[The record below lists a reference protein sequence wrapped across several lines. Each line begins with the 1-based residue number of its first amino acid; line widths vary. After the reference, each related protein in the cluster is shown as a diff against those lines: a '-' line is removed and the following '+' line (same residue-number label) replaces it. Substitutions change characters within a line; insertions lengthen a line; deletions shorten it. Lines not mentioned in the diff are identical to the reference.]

1 MEEGL
6 RVKKNNVMN
15 SANSISPIERLNQY
29 VNHKLKFYK
38 MKKQIALLLT
48 TALLSFTAV
57 NAQGGGQR
65 LTPEERTKATMEKL
79 APLNLDAD
87 ATKKTEAI
95 FADYNIT
102 WQKTMDEM
110 RASGSVD
117 RDAMMAKRKEQ
128 SDARDVK
135 LKAIF
140 SADQMNKWKE
150 EIEPTTRQ
158 QRPPSNN

>member
-1 MEEGL
+1 
-6 RVKKNNVMN
+6 
-15 SANSISPIERLNQY
+15 
-29 VNHKLKFYK
+29 

-57 NAQGGGQR
+57 NAQGGGGQR

-79 APLNLDAD
+79 GPLSLSPEV
-87 ATKKTEAI
+87 TKKTEAI
-95 FADYNIT
+95 FADYNNT

-128 SDARDVK
+128 SDARDLK

-140 SADQMNKWKE
+140 TEDQMKKWKD

>member
-1 MEEGL
+1 
-6 RVKKNNVMN
+6 
-15 SANSISPIERLNQY
+15 
-29 VNHKLKFYK
+29 

-57 NAQGGGQR
+57 NAQGGGGQR
-65 LTPEERTKATMEKL
+65 QTPEERMKATMEKL

-95 FADYNIT
+95 FAEYNTT
-102 WQKTMDEM
+102 WQKTMEEM
-110 RASGSVD
+110 RASGSID

-128 SDARDVK
+128 LDVRDVK

-140 SADQMNKWKE
+140 SADQMKKWKD
-150 EIEPTTRQ
+150 EIEPSMRP
-158 QRPPSNN
+158 QRGNTPPAKN

>member
-1 MEEGL
+1 
-6 RVKKNNVMN
+6 
-15 SANSISPIERLNQY
+15 
-29 VNHKLKFYK
+29 

-57 NAQGGGQR
+57 NAQGGGGQR
-65 LTPEERTKATMEKL
+65 QTPEERTKATMEKL
-79 APLNLDAD
+79 GPLSLSPEV
-87 ATKKTEAI
+87 TKKTEAI
-95 FADYNIT
+95 FAEYNTT
-102 WQKTMDEM
+102 WHKTMDEM

-128 SDARDVK
+128 SDARDLK

-140 SADQMNKWKE
+140 TEDQMKKWKD

-158 QRPPSNN
+158 QRAPSNN

>member
-1 MEEGL
+1 
-6 RVKKNNVMN
+6 
-15 SANSISPIERLNQY
+15 
-29 VNHKLKFYK
+29 

-65 LTPEERTKATMEKL
+65 QTPEERTKATMEKL
-79 APLNLDAD
+79 APLNLDAE

-95 FADYNIT
+95 FVDYNTT
-102 WQKTMDEM
+102 WQKTMEEM
-110 RASGSVD
+110 RASGSID

-128 SDARDVK
+128 LDVRDVK

-140 SADQMNKWKE
+140 SADQMKKWKD
-150 EIEPTTRQ
+150 EIEPSMRP
-158 QRPPSNN
+158 QRGNTPPAKN

>member
-1 MEEGL
+1 M
-6 RVKKNNVMN
+6 RVEKNKEIN
-15 SANSISPIERLNQY
+15 SVNHFSQIESLNQY
-29 VNHKLKFYK
+29 INHNLKFKK

-65 LTPEERTKATMEKL
+65 QTPEERTKATMEKL
-79 APLNLDAD
+79 APLNLDAE

-95 FADYNIT
+95 FADYNTT

-140 SADQMNKWKE
+140 SADQMKKWKD

>member
-1 MEEGL
+1 
-6 RVKKNNVMN
+6 
-15 SANSISPIERLNQY
+15 
-29 VNHKLKFYK
+29 

-57 NAQGGGQR
+57 NAQGGGGQR
-65 LTPEERTKATMEKL
+65 QTPEERTKATMEKL
-79 APLNLDAD
+79 GPLSLSPEV
-87 ATKKTEAI
+87 TKKTEAI
-95 FADYNIT
+95 FAEYNTT

-128 SDARDVK
+128 SDARDLK

-140 SADQMNKWKE
+140 TEDQMKKWKD

>member
-1 MEEGL
+1 
-6 RVKKNNVMN
+6 
-15 SANSISPIERLNQY
+15 
-29 VNHKLKFYK
+29 

-65 LTPEERTKATMEKL
+65 MTPEERTKATMEKL
-79 APLNLDAD
+79 GPLNLTPEV
-87 ATKKTEAI
+87 TKKTEVI
-95 FADYNIT
+95 FTDYNNT
-102 WQKTMDEM
+102 WQKTMEDM

-128 SDARDVK
+128 SDARDLK

-140 SADQMNKWKE
+140 TEDQMKKWKD
-150 EIEPTTRQ
+150 EIEPSTRQ

>member
-1 MEEGL
+1 
-6 RVKKNNVMN
+6 
-15 SANSISPIERLNQY
+15 
-29 VNHKLKFYK
+29 

-57 NAQGGGQR
+57 NAQGGGGQR

-79 APLNLDAD
+79 GPLSLSPEV
-87 ATKKTEAI
+87 TKKTEAI
-95 FADYNIT
+95 FAEYNTT

-128 SDARDVK
+128 SDARDLK

-140 SADQMNKWKE
+140 TEDQMKKWKD

>member
-1 MEEGL
+1 
-6 RVKKNNVMN
+6 
-15 SANSISPIERLNQY
+15 
-29 VNHKLKFYK
+29 

-57 NAQGGGQR
+57 NAQGGGGQR
-65 LTPEERTKATMEKL
+65 QTPEERTKATMEKL
-79 APLNLDAD
+79 GPLGLSPEV
-87 ATKKTEAI
+87 TKKTEAI
-95 FADYNIT
+95 FTEYNTT

-128 SDARDVK
+128 SDARDLK

-140 SADQMNKWKE
+140 TEDQMKKWKDE
-150 EIEPTTRQ
+150 VEPTTRQ

>member
-1 MEEGL
+1 
-6 RVKKNNVMN
+6 
-15 SANSISPIERLNQY
+15 
-29 VNHKLKFYK
+29 

-65 LTPEERTKATMEKL
+65 MTPEERTKATMEKL
-79 APLNLDAD
+79 GPLNLTPEV
-87 ATKKTEAI
+87 TKKTEVI
-95 FADYNIT
+95 FTDYNNT
-102 WQKTMDEM
+102 WQKTMEDM

-128 SDARDVK
+128 TDARDLK

-140 SADQMNKWKE
+140 TEDQMKKWKD
-150 EIEPTTRQ
+150 EIEPSTRQ

>member
-1 MEEGL
+1 
-6 RVKKNNVMN
+6 
-15 SANSISPIERLNQY
+15 
-29 VNHKLKFYK
+29 

-57 NAQGGGQR
+57 NAQGGGGQR
-65 LTPEERTKATMEKL
+65 QTPEERTKATMEKL
-79 APLNLDAD
+79 GPLSLSPEV
-87 ATKKTEAI
+87 TKKTEAI
-95 FADYNIT
+95 FAEYNTT

-128 SDARDVK
+128 SDARDLK

-140 SADQMNKWKE
+140 TEDQMKKWKDE
-150 EIEPTTRQ
+150 VEPTTRQ

>member
-1 MEEGL
+1 
-6 RVKKNNVMN
+6 
-15 SANSISPIERLNQY
+15 
-29 VNHKLKFYK
+29 

-57 NAQGGGQR
+57 NAQGGGGQR

-79 APLNLDAD
+79 GPLSLSPEV
-87 ATKKTEAI
+87 TKKTEAI
-95 FADYNIT
+95 FTEYNTT

-128 SDARDVK
+128 SDARDLK

-140 SADQMNKWKE
+140 TEDQMKKWKDE
-150 EIEPTTRQ
+150 VEPTTRQ

>member
-1 MEEGL
+1 
-6 RVKKNNVMN
+6 
-15 SANSISPIERLNQY
+15 
-29 VNHKLKFYK
+29 

-57 NAQGGGQR
+57 NAQGGGGQR
-65 LTPEERTKATMEKL
+65 QTPEERTKATMEKL
-79 APLNLDAD
+79 GPLSLSPEV
-87 ATKKTEAI
+87 TKKTEAI
-95 FADYNIT
+95 FTDYNNT

-128 SDARDVK
+128 SDARDLK
-135 LKAIF
+135 LKAVF
-140 SADQMNKWKE
+140 TEDQMKKWKD

>member
-1 MEEGL
+1 
-6 RVKKNNVMN
+6 
-15 SANSISPIERLNQY
+15 
-29 VNHKLKFYK
+29 

-57 NAQGGGQR
+57 NAQGGGGQR
-65 LTPEERTKATMEKL
+65 QTPEERTNATMEKL
-79 APLNLDAD
+79 GPLGLSPEV
-87 ATKKTEAI
+87 TKKTEAI
-95 FADYNIT
+95 FTEYNTT

-128 SDARDVK
+128 SDARDLK

-140 SADQMNKWKE
+140 TEDQMKKWKDE
-150 EIEPTTRQ
+150 VEPTTRQ

>member
-1 MEEGL
+1 
-6 RVKKNNVMN
+6 
-15 SANSISPIERLNQY
+15 
-29 VNHKLKFYK
+29 
-38 MKKQIALLLT
+38 LT

-57 NAQGGGQR
+57 NAQGGGGQR
-65 LTPEERTKATMEKL
+65 QTPEERTKATMEKL
-79 APLNLDAD
+79 GPLSLSPEV
-87 ATKKTEAI
+87 TKKTEAI
-95 FADYNIT
+95 FAEYNTT

-128 SDARDVK
+128 SDARDLK

-140 SADQMNKWKE
+140 TEDQMKKWKD

-158 QRPPSNN
+158 QRAPSNN

>member
-1 MEEGL
+1 
-6 RVKKNNVMN
+6 
-15 SANSISPIERLNQY
+15 
-29 VNHKLKFYK
+29 

-57 NAQGGGQR
+57 NAQGGGGQR
-65 LTPEERTKATMEKL
+65 QTPEERTKATMEKL
-79 APLNLDAD
+79 GPLSLSPEV
-87 ATKKTEAI
+87 TKKTEAI
-95 FADYNIT
+95 FAEYNTT

-128 SDARDVK
+128 SDARDLK

-140 SADQMNKWKE
+140 TEDQMKKWKD

-158 QRPPSNN
+158 QRAPPNN

>member
-1 MEEGL
+1 
-6 RVKKNNVMN
+6 
-15 SANSISPIERLNQY
+15 
-29 VNHKLKFYK
+29 

-65 LTPEERTKATMEKL
+65 MTPEERTKATMEKL
-79 APLNLDAD
+79 GPLNLTPEV
-87 ATKKTEAI
+87 TKKTEVI
-95 FADYNIT
+95 FTDYNNT
-102 WQKTMDEM
+102 WQKTMEDM

-117 RDAMMAKRKEQ
+117 REAMMEKRKEQ
-128 SDARDVK
+128 SDARDLK

-140 SADQMNKWKE
+140 TEEQMKKWKD
-150 EIEPTTRQ
+150 EIEPSTRQ

>member
-1 MEEGL
+1 
-6 RVKKNNVMN
+6 
-15 SANSISPIERLNQY
+15 
-29 VNHKLKFYK
+29 

-57 NAQGGGQR
+57 NAQGGGGQR

-79 APLNLDAD
+79 GPLSLSPEV
-87 ATKKTEAI
+87 TKKTEAI
-95 FADYNIT
+95 FAEHNTT

-128 SDARDVK
+128 SDARDLK

-140 SADQMNKWKE
+140 TEDQMKKWKD

>member
-1 MEEGL
+1 
-6 RVKKNNVMN
+6 
-15 SANSISPIERLNQY
+15 
-29 VNHKLKFYK
+29 

-57 NAQGGGQR
+57 NAQGGGGQR
-65 LTPEERTKATMEKL
+65 QTPEERTKATMEKL
-79 APLNLDAD
+79 GPLSLSPEV
-87 ATKKTEAI
+87 TKKTEAI
-95 FADYNIT
+95 FAEYNTT

-128 SDARDVK
+128 SDARDLK

-140 SADQMNKWKE
+140 TEDQMKKWKD
-150 EIEPTTRQ
+150 EIEPNTRQ
-158 QRPPSNN
+158 QRAPSNN